1 MGEDGKNIS
10 DDISS
15 LLHAAEEWAD
25 ERLLTINSSHD
36 FDNSISYPIHV
47 PVEEVARQVALE
59 LCKIYNW
66 DPETGADRRL
76 SRRNASD
83 TSIQQSSEVATSV
96 KHVEY
101 HEQEILPE
109 MIQQPDVIT
118 FEDNMN
124 KTYTVEKNTPLNKK
138 EQLDKPAEVI
148 QNNNI
153 MNERKT
159 SHNMP
164 EQFYKP
170 DQVIHNNVAVSFNTT
185 KVMNVPNQIIHDDNI
200 MNKTLACI
208 SPKMTKE
215 LDKPNQVIQDNLK
228 QKLTMT
234 EKIAMF
240 SVPDT
245 ISSLTAGISYG
256 SKIITVNNAE
266 KSTYI
271 SPNDNCPGI
280 MNQNEMSNAE
290 GNSQSMKQK
299 FFSVASEEVAI
310 NCAQDTTLFSG
321 TMDCRKLPDNNL
333 TITIPHAK
341 SSKETQKTS
350 EITNS
355 GSNDINEKNIIAYGN
370 GNIVNSHCSTDND
383 DVITTANFSFP
394 TVETSIFTDNEINQS
409 TVSKVDEIKS
419 SFSNFSPNATDTKNI
434 TNLPENDI
442 SIPKISVIANITP
455 QQFSQH
461 SDENKES
468 LMVINSTEFNSI
480 RNDHCALPEE
490 NRALIIELNNRLNLL
505 QNSIRPSQTIIQEV
519 DNQDLISSKTTKQ
532 SEKYLLIVPANLNL
546 SPAVKEIKN
555 NAMMALPNI
564 NNSMQTESSTYLYDR
579 KNYANLETNT
589 DAENASQKQLIISN
603 EITDPMTNVN
613 DERIAANNQTQFY
626 LENHLDH
633 LEKRCK
639 ESKEFQTDA
648 IGKEFITRSIKT
660 DQKNENEP
668 DKNVD
673 DKLNSSPNGE
683 NQINTTENT
692 SFNKSLTAMNSFKN
706 STDEQ
711 SIMGKR
717 SFLDEPIKFFNYLSS
732 TPRRKSCPSSTK
744 QNLAQTNKFSTRAA
758 IRAKTVREILKTP
771 TIMTSDVVRKL
782 NIRQNSGSIHSTGRI
797 NPPKKP
803 NRLPLETRASRLKAN
818 YLAKERAEKENAKR
832 LKMIEDQNL
841 SPITAG
847 RLSVLRK
854 ILPSASQNHIKSIDI
869 KKSNIPIPSG
879 SKNPSK
885 SDCSRKSNIPILF
898 GSKNPAKPSSS
909 RKSNIPLALNRNNK
923 LNNFRRN
930 TLPPI
935 VETPQASRR
944 KNWMKEFEI

>member
-101 HEQEILPE
+101 HEQEILPD

-159 SHNMP
+159 SHNIP

-185 KVMNVPNQIIHDDNI
+185 KVMNVSNQIIHDDNI

-208 SPKMTKE
+208 SPNMTKE

-234 EKIAMF
+234 EKIAMLP
-240 SVPDT
+240 VPDT

-256 SKIITVNNAE
+256 SKIITVNNVE

-290 GNSQSMKQK
+290 GNPQSMKQK
-299 FFSVASEEVAI
+299 FFSVASEEVAV

-321 TMDCRKLPDNNL
+321 IMDCRELPDNNF

-394 TVETSIFTDNEINQS
+394 TVETSIFTDNEINRS

-419 SFSNFSPNATDTKNI
+419 SFLNFSTNATDTKNI

-442 SIPKISVIANITP
+442 SIPKISVVANITQ

-468 LMVINSTEFNSI
+468 LMVINATEFNSI

-579 KNYANLETNT
+579 KNYANLETNI

-633 LEKRCK
+633 LEKRYK

-683 NQINTTENT
+683 NQINTAENT

-711 SIMGKR
+711 SIMGK
-717 SFLDEPIKFFNYLSS
+717 
-732 TPRRKSCPSSTK
+732 
-744 QNLAQTNKFSTRAA
+744 
-758 IRAKTVREILKTP
+758 
-771 TIMTSDVVRKL
+771 
-782 NIRQNSGSIHSTGRI
+782 
-797 NPPKKP
+797 
-803 NRLPLETRASRLKAN
+803 
-818 YLAKERAEKENAKR
+818 
-832 LKMIEDQNL
+832 
-841 SPITAG
+841 
-847 RLSVLRK
+847 
-854 ILPSASQNHIKSIDI
+854 
-869 KKSNIPIPSG
+869 
-879 SKNPSK
+879 SKY
-885 SDCSRKSNIPILF
+885 
-898 GSKNPAKPSSS
+898 
-909 RKSNIPLALNRNNK
+909 
-923 LNNFRRN
+923 
-930 TLPPI
+930 
-935 VETPQASRR
+935 
-944 KNWMKEFEI
+944 

>member
-1 MGEDGKNIS
+1 MDEDGKNIS

-25 ERLLTINSSHD
+25 ERLLPINSSHD

-47 PVEEVARQVALE
+47 PVEEVAGQVALE

-83 TSIQQSSEVATSV
+83 TTSIQQSSEVASSA

-101 HEQEILPE
+101 HEQEILPDI
-109 MIQQPDVIT
+109 IQQPDVIT
-118 FEDNMN
+118 FEDNIN
-124 KTYTVEKNTPLNKK
+124 KTYTVKKNPLNKK

-159 SHNMP
+159 SHYIS

-170 DQVIHNNVAVSFNTT
+170 DQVIHNNVAVFFNTT
-185 KVMNVPNQIIHDDNI
+185 KIMNVPNQIIHDDNI

-234 EKIAMF
+234 EKIAML

-266 KSTYI
+266 RNTYI

-290 GNSQSMKQK
+290 GNPQSMKQK
-299 FFSVASEEVAI
+299 FYSVASEELAV
-310 NCAQDTTLFSG
+310 NCAQDTILFSG
-321 TMDCRKLPDNNL
+321 KMDCRELPDNNL
-333 TITIPHAK
+333 TITIPHTK
-341 SSKETQKTS
+341 SPKETQKTS

-383 DVITTANFSFP
+383 DVIITTANFSFP
-394 TVETSIFTDNEINQS
+394 AVETSIFTDNEINRS
-409 TVSKVDEIKS
+409 TISKVDEIIKS
-419 SFSNFSPNATDTKNI
+419 SFSNFSSSATDTKNI

-532 SEKYLLIVPANLNL
+532 SEKYLLTVPANLNL

-579 KNYANLETNT
+579 KNYANLETNI
-589 DAENASQKQLIISN
+589 DAENASKNQLIISN

-613 DERIAANNQTQFY
+613 DERIAANNQMQFY

-660 DQKNENEP
+660 DQKNENES
-668 DKNVD
+668 DKIVD

-683 NQINTTENT
+683 NQINTAENT
-692 SFNKSLTAMNSFKN
+692 SFNKSLTAINSFKN
-706 STDEQ
+706 
-711 SIMGKR
+711 R

-732 TPRRKSCPSSTK
+732 SARRKSCPSSTK
-744 QNLAQTNKFSTRAA
+744 QNPAQTNKFSTRAGM
-758 IRAKTVREILKTP
+758 RAKTVREILKTP

-782 NIRQNSGSIHSTGRI
+782 NIRQNSGSVHSTGRI

-818 YLAKERAEKENAKR
+818 YLAKERTEKENAKR

-854 ILPSASQNHIKSIDI
+854 ILPSASQNHIKSIDV
-869 KKSNIPIPSG
+869 KKS
-879 SKNPSK
+879 K
-885 SDCSRKSNIPILF
+885 IPILF

-909 RKSNIPLALNRNNK
+909 RKSNIPLALNRNNE
-923 LNNFRRN
+923 LNSFRRN

>member
-1 MGEDGKNIS
+1 MDEDGKNIS

-25 ERLLTINSSHD
+25 ERLLPINSSHD

-47 PVEEVARQVALE
+47 PVEEVAGQVALE

-76 SRRNASD
+76 LRRNASD
-83 TSIQQSSEVATSV
+83 TTSIQQSSEVASSA

-101 HEQEILPE
+101 HEQDILPD
-109 MIQQPDVIT
+109 IFQQPDVIT
-118 FEDNMN
+118 FEDNIN
-124 KTYTVEKNTPLNKK
+124 KTYTVKKNPLNKK
-138 EQLDKPAEVI
+138 EQLDKPAE
-148 QNNNI
+148 
-153 MNERKT
+153 
-159 SHNMP
+159 
-164 EQFYKP
+164 
-170 DQVIHNNVAVSFNTT
+170 VIHNNVAVSFNTT

-215 LDKPNQVIQDNLK
+215 LDKPNQVTQDNLK

-234 EKIAMF
+234 EKIAML

-266 KSTYI
+266 RNTYI

-290 GNSQSMKQK
+290 GNPQSMKQK
-299 FFSVASEEVAI
+299 FFSVASEELAV

-321 TMDCRKLPDNNL
+321 KMDCRELPDNNL
-333 TITIPHAK
+333 TITIPHTK
-341 SSKETQKTS
+341 SPKETQKTS

-383 DVITTANFSFP
+383 DVIITTANFSFP
-394 TVETSIFTDNEINQS
+394 AVETSIFTDNEINRS
-409 TVSKVDEIKS
+409 TVSKVDEIIKS
-419 SFSNFSPNATDTKNI
+419 SFSNFSPSATDTKNI

-532 SEKYLLIVPANLNL
+532 SEKYLLTVPANLNL

-579 KNYANLETNT
+579 KNYANLETNI
-589 DAENASQKQLIISN
+589 DAENASKNQLIISN

-660 DQKNENEP
+660 DQKNENES
-668 DKNVD
+668 DKIVD

-683 NQINTTENT
+683 NQINTAENT
-692 SFNKSLTAMNSFKN
+692 SFNKSLTAINSFKN
-706 STDEQ
+706 
-711 SIMGKR
+711 R

-732 TPRRKSCPSSTK
+732 SARRKSCPSSTK
-744 QNLAQTNKFSTRAA
+744 QNPAQTNKFSTRAGM
-758 IRAKTVREILKTP
+758 RAKTVREILKTP

-782 NIRQNSGSIHSTGRI
+782 NIRQNSGSVHSTGRV

-818 YLAKERAEKENAKR
+818 YLAKERAEKEN
-832 LKMIEDQNL
+832 
-841 SPITAG
+841 G
-847 RLSVLRK
+847 W
-854 ILPSASQNHIKSIDI
+854 
-869 KKSNIPIPSG
+869 
-879 SKNPSK
+879 
-885 SDCSRKSNIPILF
+885 
-898 GSKNPAKPSSS
+898 
-909 RKSNIPLALNRNNK
+909 K
-923 LNNFRRN
+923 L
-930 TLPPI
+930 LD
-935 VETPQASRR
+935 
-944 KNWMKEFEI
+944 